1 VSAGLAEAVA
11 ATSERALASGALE
24 PIETE
29 ESRVADGG
37 VSFLVRRV
45 SSLARKE
52 RVARERATRPTPFDP
67 FDPPDP
73 ELTVAALTPTHVA
86 VLNKF
91 PVIERHLLLVTRR
104 FVDQEALLDLDDMHA
119 LALGLGA
126 IDGIGFYNAGRAA
139 GASQPHKH
147 LQIAPLPLAK
157 DGDGVPIEAVL
168 PGDAGR
174 DGATSI
180 PALPFPHAFRRLDP
194 RTCEAASLLD
204 AYFALLAAA
213 GLHVIASDAGARAS
227 SPYNLLATRRWMLVV
242 PRRQEC
248 FETISV
254 NALGFAGSLFVR
266 DDAELETLR
275 RAGPMQALR
284 AVAGRA
290 GAA

>member
-1 VSAGLAEAVA
+1 MSAALADAVA
-11 ATSERALASGALE
+11 ATNARALATGALE

-29 ESRVADGG
+29 ESRLADGG

-52 RVARERATRPTPFDP
+52 RVASERAKRPEPFDP
-67 FDPPDP
+67 FDPPEP
-73 ELTVAALTPTHVA
+73 ALTVADLSPTHVA

-91 PVIERHLLLVTRR
+91 PVLDRHLLLVTRR
-104 FVDQEALLDLDDMHA
+104 FVDQEALLDLEDMHA

-157 DGDGVPIEAVL
+157 DAAGVPIEAVL
-168 PGDAGR
+168 PPDAGR
-174 DGATSI
+174 DGATTVA
-180 PALPFPHAFRRLDP
+180 ALPFPHAFRRLAEVD
-194 RTCEAASLLD
+194 AASLLD
-204 AYFALLAAA
+204 AYFASLAAA

-227 SPYNLLATRRWMLVV
+227 SAYNLLATRRWMLVV
-242 PRRQEC
+242 PRKQER

-266 DDAELETLR
+266 DEAELAALR
-275 RAGPMQALR
+275 RVGPMQALR
-284 AVAGRA
+284 AV
-290 GAA
+290 GA